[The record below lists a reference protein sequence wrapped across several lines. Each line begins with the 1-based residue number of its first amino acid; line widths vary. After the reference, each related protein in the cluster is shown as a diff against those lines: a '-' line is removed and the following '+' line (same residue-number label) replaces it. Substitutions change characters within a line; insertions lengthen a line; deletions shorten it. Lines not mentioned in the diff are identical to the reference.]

1 MFYRNELIELILE
14 HAIQR
19 GEYSGIF
26 MIRLQN
32 STIEEL
38 LEILSAYE
46 ESAP

>member
-1 MFYRNELIELILE
+1 MLDRHDLIELILE

-38 LEILSAYE
+38 LEILRAYE